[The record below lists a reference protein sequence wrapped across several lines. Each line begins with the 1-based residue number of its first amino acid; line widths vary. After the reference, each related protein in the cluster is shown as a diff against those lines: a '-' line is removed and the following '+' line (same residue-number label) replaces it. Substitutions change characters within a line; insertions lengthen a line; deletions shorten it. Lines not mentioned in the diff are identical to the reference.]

1 MICTIYM
8 VSPCIMTQCKSK
20 TLCSCLSKKKN
31 PKILWAL
38 LFVKLRNIR
47 TVEKITLNFW
57 WSNGFPL
64 SKSVPLVM
72 LVGDLGDI
80 NIKLCAEGNVNLL
93 VWMFYSYMLPWDHL
107 EFVVWLHIISC
118 NISRVVCFPVC
129 LLNFPSFILQLIY
142 WCFMLLQIC
151 SISQRCIGANP
162 LLLGFVNS
170 HEADI
175 GIQISKDVENFE
187 GNFDMIFSMNFMKK
201 LMKWI
206 NKLQFFVLPKPNS
219 HVELIDK
226 EWVDVTPSSPNS
238 FELCCTIYSSL
249 NACSSE
255 KVCIMDITE

>member
-1 MICTIYM
+1 MQCYTFCLYAHGEKKS
-8 VSPCIMTQCKSK
+8 VSWKWYAPFIWSA
-20 TLCSCLSKKKN
+20 LVLWLSANQKPYVAAYQKKKN

-72 LVGDLGDI
+72 LVGDSGDI

-129 LLNFPSFILQLIY
+129 LLNFPSSYFNWFID
-142 WCFMLLQIC
+142 
-151 SISQRCIGANP
+151 A
-162 LLLGFVNS
+162 
-170 HEADI
+170 
-175 GIQISKDVENFE
+175 
-187 GNFDMIFSMNFMKK
+187 
-201 LMKWI
+201 
-206 NKLQFFVLPKPNS
+206 
-219 HVELIDK
+219 
-226 EWVDVTPSSPNS
+226 
-238 FELCCTIYSSL
+238 LCCCRYAVSVKDASVPTRFYLDLLIRMKQILGSKYQ
-249 NACSSE
+249 
-255 KVCIMDITE
+255 KM